1 MTTEQLLEEA
11 SKFITGFAHSAES
24 GFERQKRALK
34 WLREYEKHTAGRALT
49 ATPPGDENC
58 PSCSRPMESHSVRTP
73 DQRTRIITC
82 PL

>member
-1 MTTEQLLEEA
+1 MTTEELLEEA

-24 GFERQKRALK
+24 GFVRQKRALQ
-34 WLREYEKHTAGRALT
+34 WLREYEKHTAGRKLT
-49 ATPPGDENC
+49 AAPPPDGEC
-58 PSCSRPMESHSVRTP
+58 PTCSRPMESHTVRTP